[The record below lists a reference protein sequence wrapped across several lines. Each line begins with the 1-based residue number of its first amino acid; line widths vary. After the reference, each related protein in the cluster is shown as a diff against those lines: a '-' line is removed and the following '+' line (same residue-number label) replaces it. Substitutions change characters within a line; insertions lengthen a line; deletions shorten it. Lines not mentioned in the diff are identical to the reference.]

1 MFANVLIA
9 NRGEIACRVVRTA
22 RRVGMRTIALA
33 TPADR
38 GALHTRL
45 ADEAHEIGVGAEGY
59 LDGEAI
65 VALAKRVGG
74 GGGREAES
82 GEVVAPMHGRVIA
95 ISIEEGDDVVAG
107 QRLAVVEAMKMEHAL
122 VAPRSGRAERLAA
135 KLGDVVEQGQ
145 RLMTIA
151 ATEA

>member
-1 MFANVLIA
+1 
-9 NRGEIACRVVRTA
+9 
-22 RRVGMRTIALA
+22 
-33 TPADR
+33 
-38 GALHTRL
+38 
-45 ADEAHEIGVGAEGY
+45 
-59 LDGEAI
+59 
-65 VALAKRVGG
+65 
-74 GGGREAES
+74 
-82 GEVVAPMHGRVIA
+82 MHGRVIA